1 MLINNKPFKQNIHNF
16 LKTNSCQKM
25 KDMRETEIGTFT
37 LLGFIFCSF
46 VFSSEFSTGFTQTH
60 NRQD

>member
-25 KDMRETEIGTFT
+25 KDMRETEIGTFI
-37 LLGFIFCSF
+37 LLGLHLLFICFF
-46 VFSSEFSTGFTQTH
+46 K
-60 NRQD
+60 